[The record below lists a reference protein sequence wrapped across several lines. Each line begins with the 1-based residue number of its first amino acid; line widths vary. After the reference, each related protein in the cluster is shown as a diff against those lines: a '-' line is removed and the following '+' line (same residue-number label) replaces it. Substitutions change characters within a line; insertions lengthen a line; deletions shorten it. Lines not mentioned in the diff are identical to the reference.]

1 MYDLDILQIIRTLC
15 IIWTLCRP
23 SGYFSDHTDKLPSF
37 LVLLGSSG
45 SFLDHPGTVRIIR
58 TLFRRPGSVRNF
70 YISSRHFWDRPDI
83 LHTIWILLN
92 QCECLRWWTSGVV
105 NVWGGERLILQ
116 RGWWRSGVVNVWF
129 YNGGGERLGWWMS
142 GWWTS
147 YNPDFGRSCMPNC
160 WHKVNF
166 YGTTENFGV

>member
-23 SGYFSDHTDKLPSF
+23 SGYFSDHTDKLHSF

-45 SFLDHPGTVRIIR
+45 SFLDHPDTVRIIR
-58 TLFRRPGSVRNF
+58 TLFRRPGSARNF

-92 QCECLRWWTSGVV
+92 QCECL
-105 NVWGGERLILQ
+105 
-116 RGWWRSGVVNVWF
+116 GWWMSGVVNVWF
-129 YNGGGERLGWWMS
+129 YTGGGERPGWWMS
-142 GWWTS
+142 RWWTS
-147 YNPDFGRSCMPNC
+147 YNPFWAQWLSVKGGGVPPNSVRE
-160 WHKVNF
+160 KIR
-166 YGTTENFGV
+166 